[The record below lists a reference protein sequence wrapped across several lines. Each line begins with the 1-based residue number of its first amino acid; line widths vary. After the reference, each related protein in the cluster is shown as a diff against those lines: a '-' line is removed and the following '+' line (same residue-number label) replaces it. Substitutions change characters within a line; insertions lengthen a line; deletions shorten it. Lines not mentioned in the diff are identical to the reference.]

1 MDQHRRK
8 NAWGVNLLV
17 LGLLLV
23 ILNPIS
29 GALAQDEFEARNVWF
44 WVQVSTAALIFLV
57 GRVESARAR
66 ALQLAAESRELEARV
81 ATRVALA
88 DLLDPMA
95 NLLGEIAR
103 AEDQDRQAMCSEAVQ
118 VSLAAAASFVGHDR
132 SRAGWYEIVD
142 GPPRALTLERSVGR
156 SGGTHS
162 VFVAGTEFGDA
173 VLDLVDTDDSVLWPD
188 VVADPPP
195 GWDPQQERDFRSFMA
210 VSVYADATPYGMLTL
225 DAPEA
230 RAFSEED
237 LLTLRLLAKLLAAAL
252 AQR

>member
-1 MDQHRRK
+1 MDEHRRS
-8 NAWGVNLLV
+8 AWGVNLLV

-29 GALAQDEFEARNVWF
+29 GALAQGEFEPRSVWF

-66 ALQLAAESRELEARV
+66 AQQLAAESRELRARV
-81 ATRVALA
+81 ETRVALA

-95 NLLGEIAR
+95 NLLGEIAK
-103 AEDQDRQAMCSEAVQ
+103 AGDPDRRAMCSEAVQ
-118 VSLAAAASFVGHDR
+118 VSLAAAANFIGHDR
-132 SRAGWYEIVD
+132 SRANWYEIVD
-142 GPPRALTLERSVGR
+142 GPPRALELERSVGR
-156 SGGTHS
+156 SGSTHS
-162 VFVAGTEFGDA
+162 VFVAGTEAGDA
-173 VLDLVDTDDSVLWPD
+173 ALALVDTDETLLCPD
-188 VVADPPP
+188 VVTDPPP
-195 GWDPQQERDFRSFMA
+195 GWDAQEERDFRSYLA

-225 DAPEA
+225 DAPDA
-230 RAFSEED
+230 RAFTDED